1 MSFPV
6 RRVAAWLLIS
16 LALTGVA
23 HARQSPLVEPPR
35 TALVAPSGAASA
47 QRVRAAVVTGS
58 NSLGWVV
65 REDEAGRLRLS
76 YNKQGKHEVTIDC
89 HYDADG
95 YQLKYVSSMN
105 MNYEKD
111 ASGEQ
116 IHPNYNRW
124 IANLIKTI
132 GQAYGASNPQ

>member
-1 MSFPV
+1 MSLPV
-6 RRVAAWLLIS
+6 RRVAVSLLAA
-16 LALTGVA
+16 LALSGVA
-23 HARQSPLVEPPR
+23 YARQSVLVEPPR
-35 TALVAPSGAASA
+35 TMLVAPDGAASA
-47 QRVRAAVVTGS
+47 ERVKAAVIAGS
-58 NSLGWVV
+58 SGLGWVV
-65 REDEAGRLRLS
+65 REDPAGRLRLS

-89 HYDADG
+89 LYDAQG

-111 ASGEQ
+111 SAGEQ

-132 GQAYGASNPQ
+132 GQAYGASAPR